1 MPAKAGSRK
10 KSGMKSKPVTQSSRA
25 DTLFPVGRLNRLLK
39 HGRYSERVSNSAGVF
54 LAGMLEY
61 LTAEII
67 ELAGAMCHG
76 QKKKTIN
83 PKHLNL
89 GIRNDQELSQLM
101 CEVTIAAGGK
111 LVHVEDFF
119 KKAKKGEKAAAM
131 GSQPV

>member
-1 MPAKAGSRK
+1 MRAKS
-10 KSGMKSKPVTQSSRA
+10 VTQSTRA
-25 DTLFPVGRLNRLLK
+25 DTIFPVGRLNRLIK
-39 HGRYSERVSNSAGVF
+39 YGRFSDRVSSSSGVF

-67 ELAGAMCHG
+67 ELAGNMCHT
-76 QKKKTIN
+76 KKKKVIT
-83 PKHLNL
+83 PQHLNL

-119 KKAKKGEKAAAM
+119 LKQKKGAKAAAM

>member
-1 MPAKAGSRK
+1 MKAKQVS
-10 KSGMKSKPVTQSSRA
+10 QSHRA

-39 HGRYSERVSNSAGVF
+39 HGRFSDRVSSSAGVF

-61 LTAEII
+61 LTAEIF
-67 ELAGAMCHG
+67 ELAGNMC
-76 QKKKTIN
+76 QAKKRKTII
-83 PKHLNL
+83 PQHLNL

-119 KKAKKGEKAAAM
+119 IKQKKGAKAAAM